1 MQFSRVFEKKACQTV
16 CLDIVS
22 SIEIKSNSTFP
33 WLSTYLFVSHQ
44 PKDTFFLKLVDTTV
58 AIPSPL
64 LPFCQ
69 SFFLLLFIHPFSLFL
84 CGLLF
89 YCLFSFFRFVFFIA
103 LRLPLSFSPL
113 FCLCF
118 SAHVVSSLAY
128 RPTPTLLGL
137 KGLVVVAVVC
147 KRTLA

>member
-69 SFFLLLFIHPFSLFL
+69 SFFLLLFIHPVSLFL

-89 YCLFSFFRFVFFIA
+89 YCLFSFFRFVFLSPFVC
-103 LRLPLSFSPL
+103 LFLFRPCFVSVFRLMWFHL
-113 FCLCF
+113 
-118 SAHVVSSLAY
+118 
-128 RPTPTLLGL
+128 
-137 KGLVVVAVVC
+137 
-147 KRTLA
+147 